1 MATKSIV
8 IRVEVDKALRAH
20 NCQANRRHR
29 LERGDT
35 RLKVRNGRSWDHY
48 CAACAVTILER
59 DVAKLRRVL
68 AAIQAH
74 ARGGLTS
81 EAVEQQSSAAN
92 AQRRVANEHGRGAHD
107 PRREIETGGRSP
119 LSRREHM

>member
-8 IRVEVDKALRAH
+8 IRIEIDKALRAH

-29 LERGDT
+29 LERGDA

-68 AAIQAH
+68 ASIQAH
-74 ARGGLTS
+74 PRGGVTL
-81 EAVEQQSSAAN
+81 EALERQSLAPSPQASDA
-92 AQRRVANEHGRGAHD
+92 E
-107 PRREIETGGRSP
+107 PRTG
-119 LSRREHM
+119 